1 MDNRDVLSEMIREF
15 YPFARK
21 ELGFNKPVRV
31 FLTKD
36 AKNAQDPLGKTAFYD
51 PNEMVV
57 KLFYL
62 DRHPKDVLRSFA
74 HELMHHKQNC
84 DGRLGAEVGEGP
96 VDENEELTN
105 LEKEANEAGFLVR
118 RWEEIRNEPLNAY
131 LTKGQAKEE
140 GEYMEESK
148 DLQEKKTK
156 KMKMKKKMKE
166 GKKKVNPWAVCTA
179 QVGRENE
186 DKYESCVMGVKK
198 SAGIKKESLQ
208 ESKVSKNPDVER
220 DLSDT
225 SERDTVKD
233 HYSKRAERVFDKLM
247 EKYKKKDKESK

>member
-118 RWEEIRNEPLNAY
+118 RWEEMRNKPLNAY
-131 LTKGQAKEE
+131 LRWKDAKPE
-140 GEYMEESK
+140 GEVTYLE
-148 DLQEKKTK
+148 EKKKKKKDK
-156 KMKMKKKMKE
+156 KMKMKKKTKK

-220 DLSDT
+220 DLNDT